1 MIEVDASTIVFVIPV
16 GKKRV
21 ERMQIDKRHI
31 YFAGGVIAGLVLI
44 AIAGHWAYNKFDVAT
59 KLHLSKLKPSVKK
72 KVQLLLLKAQK
83 AGIDLR
89 IVQSHRDCQ
98 RQNELYAQG
107 RTSPGNVVTNAKCG
121 QSAHNYQLA
130 VDVVEYKN
138 GKPWWNST
146 NWEQIGRIGES
157 VGLEWGGRWTSFK
170 DKPHFQDLGGR
181 SISSRFQEFQQT
193 GSF

>member
-1 MIEVDASTIVFVIPV
+1 MIGVEAAKNVFVKGV
-16 GKKRV
+16 NEKQV
-21 ERMQIDKRHI
+21 VQMQIDKRHL
-31 YFAGGVIAGLVLI
+31 YFVGGVIAGLAAI
-44 AIAGHWAYNKFDVAT
+44 AIAGRWAYKRFDVAT
-59 KLHLSKLKPSVKK
+59 KVHLTKLEPSVKK
-72 KVQLLLLKAQK
+72 KVKLLISKAQK

-89 IVQSHRDCQ
+89 IIESHRDCQ

-107 RTSPGNVVTNAKCG
+107 RTSPGNIVTNAKCG
-121 QSAHNYQLA
+121 QSSHNYQLA
-130 VDVVEYKN
+130 VDVAEYKD

-157 VGLEWGGRWTSFK
+157 VGLEWGGRWTSFI

-181 SISSRFQEFQQT
+181 SISSRFQEFQKS